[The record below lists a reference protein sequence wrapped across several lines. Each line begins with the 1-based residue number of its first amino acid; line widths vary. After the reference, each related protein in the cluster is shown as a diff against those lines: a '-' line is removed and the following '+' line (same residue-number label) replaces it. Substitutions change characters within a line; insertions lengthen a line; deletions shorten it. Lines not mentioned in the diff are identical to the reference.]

1 MKCFLQFFAET
12 SWKVKKKTNSRRKW
26 CITAWALKSH
36 ERFLQFFYWSFMKS
50 QDQIELK
57 KRTLYHSL
65 GIEKPWNIS
74 FHQFFAETSWKV
86 KKKINSSRKWCI
98 TAWALKS
105 YERFLT
111 VFYRSFMK
119 SQDQIKLE
127 ENIVSQL
134 GLPKILGCHASNS
147 QLEIGPKHEDMPSFK
162 SIRGCFN
169 TSAVPQ
175 GRLAYL

>member
-1 MKCFLQFFAET
+1 MKDFYSFFTEA
-12 SWKVKKKTNSRRKW
+12 SCKVKTKLNLRREP
-26 CITAWALKSH
+26 CITALVLKSH
-36 ERFLQFFYWSFMKS
+36 EIFLF
-50 QDQIELK
+50 
-57 KRTLYHSL
+57 
-65 GIEKPWNIS
+65 IS
-74 FHQFFAETSWKV
+74 FLLKLHEKSR
-86 KKKINSSRKWCI
+86 KKINSSRKWCI